1 MHCQWRHYGPVVI
14 LTLRLRG
21 HILLCQG
28 QRRPT
33 VDFAHGETALL
44 APCCTLLRVSF
55 KGRQLMLL
63 KSREP
68 EHVSGHME
76 NLSIETRI
84 HEYLALKVVDD
95 INNID

>member
-1 MHCQWRHYGPVVI
+1 
-14 LTLRLRG
+14 
-21 HILLCQG
+21 
-28 QRRPT
+28 
-33 VDFAHGETALL
+33 
-44 APCCTLLRVSF
+44 
-55 KGRQLMLL
+55 MLL

-68 EHVSGHME
+68 EHISGHME